1 MTEGFTMMNIDAID
15 RMMRR
20 AIFLSVILLSGCTGL
35 ELADTK
41 SLLLPRRHRLMS
53 LPLKQVLEQ
62 FVPLCPI

>member
-35 ELADTK
+35 ELADTR
-41 SLLLPRRHRLMS
+41 SLLLPRLHRLRS
-53 LPLKQVLEQ
+53 LPL
-62 FVPLCPI
+62 